1 MSEIGRRVSKF
12 ETEAIYQTCY
22 QTNQKCNSFDTS
34 KRKTDFLY
42 CFLLTCTVPAKQKT
56 RY

>member
-1 MSEIGRRVSKF
+1 MSEIGRKVLKF

-42 CFLLTCTVPAKQKT
+42 CFLLTCTVPVKQKT